1 MKKGVLKVV
10 ISLILVF
17 SLYENTMPVYALPPY
32 VALAMPRREQQKSKW
47 CWAASAQMVGDYYGM
62 NHSQAQI
69 VYQIKESY
77 ADASATDSETTQAI
91 NFALPQGKKA
101 VLEDNTK
108 TETFIKTKLAQGFPI
123 PIKMLWNTGWAH
135 IVVLAGYDTDGK
147 LTLIDLGVNCATR
160 TYSYSSL
167 KNGTT
172 IQSGT
177 GRYIKTWIIN

>member
-1 MKKGVLKVV
+1 
-10 ISLILVF
+10 
-17 SLYENTMPVYALPPY
+17 
-32 VALAMPRREQQKSKW
+32 
-47 CWAASAQMVGDYYGM
+47 MVGDYYGT

-77 ADASATDSETTQAI
+77 ADDTATDSETTQAI
-91 NFALPQGKKA
+91 NFALPQG
-101 VLEDNTK
+101 
-108 TETFIKTKLAQGFPI
+108 FPI
-123 PIKMLWNTGWAH
+123 PIKMLWNAGWAH

-147 LTLIDLGVNCATR
+147 LTLIDPGVNCATR